1 MRLTQGGTGPLELGE
16 LIDGFA
22 ACTFLW
28 GRCDGG
34 RGRQRRAILGVPL
47 SGNGDLSEMTLGGD
61 LKDWASNT
69 PTARSG
75 VMGDTWSVG
84 GGGREESG

>member
-1 MRLTQGGTGPLELGE
+1 MASPHAHFYGDAVTG
-16 LIDGFA
+16 
-22 ACTFLW
+22 
-28 GRCDGG
+28 R

-47 SGNGDLSEMTLGGD
+47 SGNGDVREMTLGGD

-84 GGGREESG
+84 GEGERNRGDPEVCV